1 MGLRTKISLLGT
13 AVLAALALTVYLGLI
28 ATMQPAFDD
37 LEDRSSRVDLARA
50 QHNLEGQLESLSRF
64 SFDWSTWDEAY
75 EYMQGTNPDF
85 PPDNIEPLTL
95 AGLDINW
102 LALYDQY
109 GQLAAGLYIDLSTGD
124 PHPVPLSTLRFDERA
139 LTRLKQHDSETS
151 EILGMIDSGVGPLIV
166 SSRPITQADSTGPIL
181 GTMIFGRL
189 IDDARLAEMSRDAEV
204 NASLTRIEQGRYS
217 TGLRDQFGEISQT
230 VTALVRFTSVEL
242 HDVLGRQI
250 ASLQVQSPREISA
263 LGANTTMSTLLILLV
278 VGGITIVLAALIIGA
293 VIVAPTRKL
302 QQVLAR
308 IEENN
313 DTSVRIRLGRNDEI
327 GDLARSI
334 DSMLGRLDDLKQQS
348 IEQSFKAGM
357 AEVAAGLLHNVRNAL
372 MPAINNVAMAREAMI
387 RRSDDNLSLAFDE
400 IGASGTDTERRKKL
414 LKFVAS
420 SHERSVQKR
429 AEAIDYLANVLDQ
442 LDQAAEAVKAQEKF
456 ANPKPVFEHVK
467 LGEVLDISL
476 GVIPAD
482 VMTGVEVIIG
492 TEARGIR
499 VSVHRVPLMQVI
511 GNVLMNA
518 VDSILE
524 TGSSVGRISID
535 ARRVDGGSKVALT
548 IKDDGAGMSV
558 DKLERL
564 FERDFTTKEGVRGLG
579 LHWSANALSGMG
591 ATISASSDGPGHGAE
606 FRILL
611 QATKPGTMANG

>member
-13 AVLAALALTVYLGLI
+13 AVLAALALTVYVGLT

-37 LEDRSSRVDLARA
+37 LEGRSSRVDLTRA
-50 QHNLEGQLESLSRF
+50 QHNLEGQLETLSRF
-64 SFDWSTWDEAY
+64 SFDWATWDEAY
-75 EYMQGTNPDF
+75 LYMQGLNPDF
-85 PPDNIEPLTL
+85 PAYNIEPLTL

-102 LALYDQY
+102 LALYDQD
-109 GQLAAGLYIDLSTGD
+109 GQLATGAYIDLGAAE
-124 PHPVPLSTLRFDERA
+124 PRLIPLGELMLDGQGLDF
-139 LTRLKQHDSETS
+139 LKQHDNETA
-151 EILGMIDSGVGPLIV
+151 EILGLLDSAPGPLLV
-166 SSRPITQADSTGPIL
+166 SSRPITKSDSSPPIL

-189 IDDARLAEMSRDAEV
+189 LDDARLAEMSRDAAV
-204 NASLTRIEQGRYS
+204 NASLTRVDQGRPL
-217 TGLRDQFGEISQT
+217 TGLRDQFGEIRQT
-230 VTALVRFTSVEL
+230 VSEVARFTSVAL
-242 HDVLGRQI
+242 HDVLGREI
-250 ASLQVQSPREISA
+250 ASLDVESPREVSA
-263 LGANTTMSTLLILLV
+263 LGANTTTNALLILIA
-278 VGGITIVLAALIIGA
+278 VGGVTIFLAALIIGA

-302 QQVLAR
+302 QSALAR
-308 IEENN
+308 IEEKN
-313 DTSVRIRLGRNDEI
+313 DTSIPIQLSRRDEI
-327 GDLARSI
+327 GDLSRSI
-334 DSMLGRLDDLKQQS
+334 GSMLGRLDELKQQS

-400 IGASGTDTERRKKL
+400 IGEPGTDTERRQKL

-420 SHERSVQKR
+420 SHKRSVQKR

-442 LDQAAEAVKAQEKF
+442 LDQAADAVKAQEAF
-456 ANPKPVFEHVK
+456 ANPKPVFEDVK

-482 VMTGVEVIIG
+482 VMTGIEVTIG
-492 TEARGIR
+492 AEARDIR

-524 TGSSVGRISID
+524 TRNSLGQISID
-535 ARRVDGGSKVALT
+535 ARRVSGGGKVALT
-548 IKDDGAGMSV
+548 IRDDGAGMSD

-579 LHWSANALSGMG
+579 LHWSANALAAMG

-611 QATKPGTMANG
+611 QATKPGTKANG